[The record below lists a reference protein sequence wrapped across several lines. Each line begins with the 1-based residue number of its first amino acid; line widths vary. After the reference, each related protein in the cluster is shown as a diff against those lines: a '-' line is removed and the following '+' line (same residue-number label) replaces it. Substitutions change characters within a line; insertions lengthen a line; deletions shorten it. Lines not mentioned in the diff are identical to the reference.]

1 MTRDILMK
9 KTIEKIQKLPES
21 KLKEVS
27 DFADFLLNK
36 INNQILTDGIMQLT
50 AKSKSFDFLNNEED
64 LYTKNDL
71 KEIYTDFKQISS
83 KKKE

>member
-1 MTRDILMK
+1 MK